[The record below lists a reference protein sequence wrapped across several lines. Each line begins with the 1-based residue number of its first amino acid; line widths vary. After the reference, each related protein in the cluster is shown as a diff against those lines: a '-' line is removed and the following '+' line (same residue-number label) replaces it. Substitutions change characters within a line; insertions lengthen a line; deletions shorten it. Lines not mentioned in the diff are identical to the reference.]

1 MAEKKINATAT
12 NNAKVAK
19 TTKGKVA
26 PKKATPKVK
35 AKTAPK
41 TKAKTKKTVE
51 EEEAP
56 EKKKGVLG
64 KIALAATGVIA
75 LVGGIALG
83 SAGKKNAEEEAYIAG
98 QNSVKSALPD
108 NNTDQQQS

>member
-1 MAEKKINATAT
+1 MAAKKLNAAT
-12 NNAKVAK
+12 KSTTNKAATTKNKVAN
-19 TTKGKVA
+19 VA
-26 PKKATPKVK
+26 KKATPK
-35 AKTAPK
+35 AKPK
-41 TKAKTKKTVE
+41 TKAKPEKKNKKV

-108 NNTDQQQS
+108 NSDQQQS